1 MRTKIIFHLFLLTT
15 LSWVVTGCGY
25 VAISTKN
32 FDYKSL
38 GVGPHRGQLTIGAAT
53 HLPYCSS
60 SFIADNWGK
69 PDERVRINENTS
81 LWTYYHGLKWVGASP
96 VALIPLPIFAPV
108 GKEKIHFGMQGN
120 NVIYIQHETTQRD
133 VVLLPLLTVYNI
145 PGSVYQTFSDLG
157 CQFRQLPLQQ
167 LPND

>member
-1 MRTKIIFHLFLLTT
+1 
-15 LSWVVTGCGY
+15 